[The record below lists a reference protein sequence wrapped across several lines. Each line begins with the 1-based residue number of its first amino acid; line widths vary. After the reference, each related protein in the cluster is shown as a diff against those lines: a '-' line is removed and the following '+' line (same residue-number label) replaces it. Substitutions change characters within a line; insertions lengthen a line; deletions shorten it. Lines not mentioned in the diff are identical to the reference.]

1 MYQNVF
7 LAHDSGT
14 LEQLK
19 ELSSKRR
26 AIEESINKS
35 SNVTEAIA
43 REISGGLT
51 SHFEQVCLTK
61 SYYPN
66 LKYYFSPC

>member
-1 MYQNVF
+1 MYESVF

-51 SHFEQVCLTK
+51 SHFEQV
-61 SYYPN
+61 SPN
-66 LKYYFSPC
+66 LIIYDLLKY